1 MTDQQIA
8 QACCRGGGE
17 MVKAFAWGQTPF
29 QFALVLDTQ
38 GGSTSQLYGL
48 FATTCGAGLL
58 TSSWALT
65 FWICAA
71 CSLSCW
77 VSCATVACSSSTLR
91 LSIACD
97 WVPIREDTGVLFP
110 LASTAKVPN
119 FPSVST
125 PTTPTKF
132 AAEI

>member
-48 FATTCGAGLL
+48 FATTCGAGLF

-71 CSLSCW
+71 CSLSWAVRTLTVVFSSAMAACW
-77 VSCATVACSSSTLR
+77 FSILLCCCSTFL
-91 LSIACD
+91 
-97 WVPIREDTGVLFP
+97 
-110 LASTAKVPN
+110 
-119 FPSVST
+119 
-125 PTTPTKF
+125 
-132 AAEI
+132 

>member
-48 FATTCGAGLL
+48 FATTCGAGLF

-71 CSLSCW
+71 CSLSC
-77 VSCATVACSSSTLR
+77 ATMVCISLFSWLMLACCSSTFLCSLR
-91 LSIACD
+91 NSLSNI
-97 WVPIREDTGVLFP
+97 TFT
-110 LASTAKVPN
+110 S
-119 FPSVST
+119 S
-125 PTTPTKF
+125 
-132 AAEI
+132 

>member
-48 FATTCGAGLL
+48 FATTCGAGLF

-71 CSLSCW
+71 CSLSWAVNACIP
-77 VSCATVACSSSTLR
+77 SCCPRTVASNSAILFCCLSDSSSMAWGLKGT
-91 LSIACD
+91 
-97 WVPIREDTGVLFP
+97 LFP
-110 LASTAKVPN
+110 LASTRIA
-119 FPSVST
+119 
-125 PTTPTKF
+125 PTF
-132 AAEI
+132 

>member
-48 FATTCGAGLL
+48 FATTCGAGLF

-71 CSLSCW
+71 CSLSW
-77 VSCATVACSSSTLR
+77 AVRVSIPFCCCATVDFNSVMLACCSSTFLCSLR
-91 LSIACD
+91 NSLSSI
-97 WVPIREDTGVLFP
+97 TFT
-110 LASTAKVPN
+110 S
-119 FPSVST
+119 S
-125 PTTPTKF
+125 
-132 AAEI
+132 